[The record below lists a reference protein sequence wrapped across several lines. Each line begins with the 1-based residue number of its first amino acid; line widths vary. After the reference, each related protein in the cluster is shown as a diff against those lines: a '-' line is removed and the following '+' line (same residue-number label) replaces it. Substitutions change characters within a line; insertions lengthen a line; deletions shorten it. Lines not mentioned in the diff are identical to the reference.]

1 MNMKSMDISDLH
13 AFYADQRRVRASL
26 SFAEKIA
33 RVEKMRDRDEALR
46 VSRTVGAKAKATQA
60 VAPSTL

>member
-1 MNMKSMDISDLH
+1 MTTQDISDLL

-33 RVEKMRDRDEALR
+33 RVEKMRERDNALR
-46 VSRTVGAKAKATQA
+46 ASRPGMNEAATELA
-60 VAPSTL
+60 APIWPKP

>member
-1 MNMKSMDISDLH
+1 MTTPDISDLL

-33 RVEKMRDRDEALR
+33 RVEKMRERDNALR
-46 VSRTVGAKAKATQA
+46 ISRSFKAHCPENPAS
-60 VAPSTL
+60 PDRLDES